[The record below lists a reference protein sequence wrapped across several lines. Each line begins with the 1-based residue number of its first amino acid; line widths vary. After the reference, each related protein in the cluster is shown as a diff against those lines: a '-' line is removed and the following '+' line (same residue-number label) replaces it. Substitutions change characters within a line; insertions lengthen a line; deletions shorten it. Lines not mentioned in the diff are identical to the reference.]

1 MAHHNLRSRDRLDYA
16 AMADGDTEPSEVS
29 DYESDCGEDT
39 TLLAPGAA
47 GASALDPAA
56 ANGEGTVAGA
66 RPKQRP
72 AAVPT
77 HVALGDL
84 ADSDLDRRLAAA
96 EAERARLEEADARE
110 RKLRR
115 ILAIE
120 RDNEERRRRA
130 AAAPRGGDQQPRA
143 SGGAGA
149 PRAPRGAPAAQLPQ
163 VAPQGPDAHNNNV
176 LDMAAL
182 RHDPVAQ
189 LRAGR
194 VLADLGLD
202 SDDDSESDVEPAGSR
217 TKQSRGR
224 RLRSGMEA
232 KATDVVDCPQFWPH
246 VHLQLENTGRAF
258 SFQELDLRLLV
269 AGELEIISAPNI
281 APVELSGRLEL
292 LKSVVYTEGNL
303 GWGAAKSLYAAVL
316 RKIELGVLGWGDDFS
331 GVSRSVLE
339 RSLRK
344 PDSSRRSTASKSTS
358 PQLYYCRLYQ
368 SGKCDNGDSHEDT
381 LPNGRKVTVTHI
393 CAACWMRAKRRALH
407 PESDETCPY
416 HTQ

>member
-1 MAHHNLRSRDRLDYA
+1 MAHHNLRSLDRLDYA

-29 DYESDCGEDT
+29 DFESNCGGDS

-47 GASALDPAA
+47 WASALDPAA

-72 AAVPT
+72 DAVPT

-84 ADSDLDRRLAAA
+84 AVSDLDRRLAAA
-96 EAERARLEEADARE
+96 EAERARLEQADARE

-120 RDNEERRRRA
+120 RDNEERRCRA
-130 AAAPRGGDQQPRA
+130 AAAPRGGNPQPRA

-149 PRAPRGAPAAQLPQ
+149 PRAPHGAPAAQLPQ
-163 VAPQGPDAHNNNV
+163 VAQQGPDALYNNNV

-217 TKQSRGR
+217 TKQSRDR
-224 RLRSGMEA
+224 HLRSGMEA
-232 KATDVVDCPQFWPH
+232 KATDVVACPQFWPH
-246 VHLQLENTGRAF
+246 VHLQLENTGRAY

-269 AGELEIISAPNI
+269 AGELEIISRGQHCPSWA
-281 APVELSGRLEL
+281 
-292 LKSVVYTEGNL
+292 
-303 GWGAAKSLYAAVL
+303 L
-316 RKIELGVLGWGDDFS
+316 R
-331 GVSRSVLE
+331 
-339 RSLRK
+339 
-344 PDSSRRSTASKSTS
+344 
-358 PQLYYCRLYQ
+358 
-368 SGKCDNGDSHEDT
+368 
-381 LPNGRKVTVTHI
+381 
-393 CAACWMRAKRRALH
+393 
-407 PESDETCPY
+407 
-416 HTQ
+416 